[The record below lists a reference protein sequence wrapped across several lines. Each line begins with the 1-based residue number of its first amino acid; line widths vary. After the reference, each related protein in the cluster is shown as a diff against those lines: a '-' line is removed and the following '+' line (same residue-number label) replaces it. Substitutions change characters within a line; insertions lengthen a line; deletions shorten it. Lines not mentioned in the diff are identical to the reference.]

1 MTDTMDRFVEETEE
15 ELVSL
20 SNSLLDLEREA
31 DEETV
36 DEIFRTAHTVKGSFG
51 AMGFGEASDIAHA
64 LEDVFDDVRSG
75 DIEVTPDLIDR
86 LFEGVDALEACLSE
100 IEENGELTD
109 SYDDVVKRVRE
120 LSEETDETGDAG
132 GGTGEEP
139 GAEAETEKV
148 LIVTVSDEDF
158 PGAAAVAA
166 LDDIEKQDDFDLIET
181 IPDRDTIEEGGYEDS
196 FQVVGRTEG
205 GFGIDSSDIRKASSV
220 TVVEDDVGAI
230 ETPDDAGKNEETKGD
245 TDTEQGQEEASPS
258 EVLIISTGGRYP
270 GTPEETLGKVQ
281 ELGLE
286 VLTTEPDEDEFEKHD
301 GKAHIIAES
310 GSGREGA
317 LQEVGSVTVVEDE
330 VGLLE
335 VPGGDSEE
343 PAGGT
348 EEKETPG
355 EDTDSDPV
363 EETVVIEVD
372 GGDFPGAAAVAA
384 LDDLREE
391 VLSVVGT
398 EPDTDALEAGDYEGS
413 FVAEVETEPGFEI
426 DSSDLRKATS
436 VEVRDGSTGEGSED
450 EPEKED
456 EEVGDGTEKD
466 PSQENEDED
475 EEAETKD
482 EEDKGPPADQG
493 GGTDDGDGDHEAI
506 QSVRVDVEH
515 LDEMMNN
522 VSELVITKI
531 QIQHAAESGDIEEIR
546 KAADKLDK
554 LSERLRDDVME
565 ARLVPLKKITGRYP
579 RVVRDVARE
588 SGKEV
593 DFEVQGEEIE
603 LDRSILE
610 DLKDPIV
617 HLLKNAVDHGI
628 EDPEDRIE
636 AGKPRRGK
644 VVLEAERFRDRV
656 ELRVRDDGSGI
667 DPDKIRQKAVESGV
681 VSESEAEGMQD
692 SEVYD
697 LTLES
702 GFSTKEE
709 VTDTSGR
716 GVGMDAVKEAVQSN
730 DGNIS
735 VSSTP
740 GEGTVTTLT
749 LPIDIAVVQALLV
762 GVGERR
768 YAVPTKTVDAIESG
782 AEADLDT
789 VRGERVCV
797 VDGDPRPMLSLPKK
811 FSADGGEETEGMF
824 LHIRDSVREA
834 SIRCE
839 EVYGQQEIVVQ
850 PFEGVLRDVKEFSGT
865 AILGE
870 GEVVPVIEVNQL

>member
-1 MTDTMDRFVEETEE
+1 MTDTMDRFVEETKE

-75 DIEVTPDLIDR
+75 DTEVTPDLIDR

-109 SYDDVVKRVRE
+109 SYDGVVKRVRE
-120 LSEETDETGDAG
+120 APEEAGEAG

-139 GAEAETEKV
+139 ADGAETEKV

-166 LDDIEKQDDFDLIET
+166 LDDIEKQDGFDLIET
-181 IPDRDTIEEGGYEDS
+181 VPDRDTVEDGGYEDS

-230 ETPDDAGKNEETKGD
+230 KTPDDAGKDEQTKGG
-245 TDTEQGQEEASPS
+245 TDTEQRQEGVSAS

-270 GTPEETLGKVQ
+270 GTPEEALGKVQ
-281 ELGLE
+281 ELGHE
-286 VLTTEPDEDEFEKHD
+286 VLTTEPDEDEFGQHD
-301 GKAHIIAES
+301 GKAQIIAES
-310 GSGREGA
+310 GSGREDA

-335 VPGGDSEE
+335 VPGGDSEGHG
-343 PAGGT
+343 GGT
-348 EEKETPG
+348 EQKEATG
-355 EDTDSDPV
+355 EDTVSEPV
-363 EETVVIEVD
+363 EETVVITVD
-372 GGDFPGAAAVAA
+372 GGEFPGAAAVAA

-413 FVAEVETEPGFEI
+413 FIAEVETETGFEI
-426 DSSDLRKATS
+426 DTSDLRKATS
-436 VEVRDGSTGEGSED
+436 VEVRDGSKGEGSED

-456 EEVGDGTEKD
+456 TEVGGGTEKD
-466 PSQENEDED
+466 PRQENEED
-475 EEAETKD
+475 GKAETKD
-482 EEDKGPPADQG
+482 EEDTAPADQG
-493 GGTDDGDGDHEAI
+493 GGTDDGDGGHEAI
-506 QSVRVDVEH
+506 QSVRVDVDH

-628 EDPEDRIE
+628 EEPDDRIE

-667 DPDKIRQKAVESGV
+667 DPDRIRQKAIESGV
-681 VSESEAEGMQD
+681 VSEGEAEGMQD

-697 LTLES
+697 LTLQS

-782 AEADLDT
+782 TEADLDT